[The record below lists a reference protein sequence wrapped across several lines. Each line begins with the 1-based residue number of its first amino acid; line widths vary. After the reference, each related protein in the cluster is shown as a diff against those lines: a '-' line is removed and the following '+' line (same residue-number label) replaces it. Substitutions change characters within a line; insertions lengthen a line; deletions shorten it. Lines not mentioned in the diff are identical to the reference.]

1 VAVVGTL
8 GQAFDNRAMTR
19 TNRAARRALSDRIA
33 YKFGDET
40 LLEQA
45 LTHISA
51 LKVKSRIGSYQRFE
65 FLGDRVLG
73 LAISEMLFAAF
84 PKADEGE
91 LSKRLAELVR
101 KETCADVAR
110 SVDLGEA
117 IKLGSS
123 ELNAGGRRRTAI
135 LADVCEALVGA
146 AFLDGGYPVA
156 AALVERL
163 WGERLRAR
171 ARPPRDAKTAL
182 QEWAQG
188 RGLPTPSYREIG
200 RTGPHH
206 DPEFRISVELP
217 NLAPAEGTGRSK
229 RAAEQAAA
237 AVLLERE
244 GVEFAPVTAAAP
256 SASADG

>member
-1 VAVVGTL
+1 
-8 GQAFDNRAMTR
+8 MTR
-19 TNRAARRALSDRIA
+19 ANRAARRALSERIA

-51 LKVKSRIGSYQRFE
+51 LKDKSRIGSYQRLE

-188 RGLPTPSYREIG
+188 RGLPTPCYREIG

-244 GVEFAPVTAAAP
+244 GVEFAPVTAAVS

>member
-1 VAVVGTL
+1 
-8 GQAFDNRAMTR
+8 MTR
-19 TNRAARRALSDRIA
+19 ANRAARRVLSERIA
-33 YKFGDET
+33 YKFGDDS

-51 LKVKSRIGSYQRFE
+51 VKDKGRVGSYQRLE

-101 KETCADVAR
+101 KETCAEIAR

-123 ELNAGGRRRTAI
+123 EANAGGRRRTAV
-135 LADVCEALVGA
+135 LADVCEALIGA
-146 AFLDGGYPVA
+146 VFLDGGYPVA

-188 RGLPTPSYREIG
+188 RGLPTPSYREIA
-200 RTGPHH
+200 RSGPHH

-217 NLAPAEGTGRSK
+217 NLEPAEGIGRSK

-237 AVLLERE
+237 AVLLARE
-244 GVEFAPVTAAAP
+244 GVEFAVTTPAGAA
-256 SASADG
+256 STDG